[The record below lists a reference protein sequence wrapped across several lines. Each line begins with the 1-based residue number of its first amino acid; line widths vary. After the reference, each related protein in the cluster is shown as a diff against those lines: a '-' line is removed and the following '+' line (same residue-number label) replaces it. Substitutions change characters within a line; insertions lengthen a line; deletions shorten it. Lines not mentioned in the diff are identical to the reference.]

1 MTFTVGRRAIVADAS
16 VAVELLLARPDWV
29 ATWRSWSDA
38 DAVVVVPPHFGHEVA
53 NALLRGAGIGG
64 MATLSALDSLAQ
76 IHFDV
81 ADRGFGGLAE
91 SVRLADVHGLTIY
104 DAAYLELAID
114 VDGELATLDAALRAA
129 AAKESVPL
137 IDPV

>member
-1 MTFTVGRRAIVADAS
+1 MGTGVQFATATMQAT
-16 VAVELLLARPDWV
+16 VELSLARPDWV
-29 ATWRSWSDA
+29 TTWRSWSDA
-38 DAVVVVPPHFGHEVA
+38 DAMVVVPPHFGHEVA
-53 NALLRGAGIGG
+53 NALLRGVGIGG

-76 IHFDV
+76 IQFDV
-81 ADRGFGGLAE
+81 ADRGVGGLAE

-137 IDPV
+137 VDPV